1 MLPLRNAAG
10 QQCPNRPGHG
20 RPGRRD
26 PRMGSATTP
35 HVRATRCPWDNP
47 VSSPLGVGPPA
58 ADRVTTIA
66 DRSPGSIGGNTE
78 SSTDTGALTALLAG
92 VITEAAAR

>member
-1 MLPLRNAAG
+1 M
-10 QQCPNRPGHG
+10 
-20 RPGRRD
+20 
-26 PRMGSATTP
+26 
-35 HVRATRCPWDNP
+35 
-47 VSSPLGVGPPA
+47 SSPLGVGPPA